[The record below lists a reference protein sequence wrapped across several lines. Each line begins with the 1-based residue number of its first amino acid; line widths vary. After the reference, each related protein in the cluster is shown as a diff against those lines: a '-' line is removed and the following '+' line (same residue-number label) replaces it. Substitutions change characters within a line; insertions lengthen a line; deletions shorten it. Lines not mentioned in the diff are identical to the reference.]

1 MQRLIKII
9 HYMIIHYM
17 YNNQH
22 KSIVFH
28 LFMLVAHTKKVVH
41 EIFLKMILNYNF
53 LYIVSMYILH

>member
-1 MQRLIKII
+1 MQRLTKII

-28 LFMLVAHTKKVVH
+28 LFMLVTHTKNVVH
-41 EIFLKMILNYNF
+41 EIFIKKDSRL
-53 LYIVSMYILH
+53 